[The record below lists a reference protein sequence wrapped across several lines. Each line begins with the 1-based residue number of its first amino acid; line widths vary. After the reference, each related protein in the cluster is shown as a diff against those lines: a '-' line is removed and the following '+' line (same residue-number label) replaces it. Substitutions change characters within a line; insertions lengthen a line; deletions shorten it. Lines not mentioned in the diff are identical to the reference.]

1 MLTKVKKPLTDE
13 EALGEQNRGAPVPF
27 LTGQQKK
34 ILHEFRHD
42 EKGLSGRSLAD
53 EGLGLQFTPDPTE
66 PWLNPN
72 WIKLNLGTYRN
83 FTTTGWI
90 NIASPGDAKRDF
102 NLDYMSLWRVTPE
115 SFHFIYAPYILDEV
129 DNPPAFLRLLRD
141 LTKRGGVVGVVI
153 ENRDE
158 LIRLGRRFD
167 KARFNTA
174 ELKRLLYATGFKE
187 MGEIDFRVFDLAG
200 GDPANTGFFAQRSA

>member
-1 MLTKVKKPLTDE
+1 MLAKVKKSLTDE
-13 EALGEQNRGAPVPF
+13 EALGRQGRGVSVPS
-27 LTGQQKK
+27 LTDKERK
-34 ILHEFRHD
+34 ILYEYRHD

-83 FTTTGWI
+83 FTTAGWI
-90 NIASPGDAKRDF
+90 NIATPQDSIRDF
-102 NLDYMSLWRVTPE
+102 NIPYMRLGYVNPE
-115 SFHFIYAPYILDEV
+115 SFHFIYAPYLV
-129 DNPPAFLRLLRD
+129 DVVENPLNFLRLLHD
-141 LTKRGGVVGVVI
+141 LTKRGGVVGVVT

-158 LIRLGRRFD
+158 LIRWGRRFD

-174 ELKRLLYATGFKE
+174 ELERILREAGFKE